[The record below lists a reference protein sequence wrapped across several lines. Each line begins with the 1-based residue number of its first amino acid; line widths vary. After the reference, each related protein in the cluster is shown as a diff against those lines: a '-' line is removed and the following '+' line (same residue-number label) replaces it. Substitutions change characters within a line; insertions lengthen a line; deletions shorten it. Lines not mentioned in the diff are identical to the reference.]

1 MITLQALEKLPR
13 SKALAYS
20 IGAGGALS
28 ALAYVG
34 LKFYEN
40 NDAGFFSVACFVS
53 AIWLS
58 LVSTRW
64 NPLLGMKQLY
74 LFDWPIVAALAWFMT
89 THVNQLGHK
98 LLVGMVI
105 VVFATAGAVSARRK
119 RVRGVATT

>member
-1 MITLQALEKLPR
+1 MITLQALEKLPC

-20 IGAGGALS
+20 IGADGALS

-58 LVSTRW
+58 LVSKHW
-64 NPLLGMKQLY
+64 NPLLGIRQLY
-74 LFDWPIVAALAWFMT
+74 LFDWPIVTALAWFMT
-89 THVNQLGHK
+89 INVTQLGHK
-98 LLVGMVI
+98 
-105 VVFATAGAVSARRK
+105 
-119 RVRGVATT
+119 